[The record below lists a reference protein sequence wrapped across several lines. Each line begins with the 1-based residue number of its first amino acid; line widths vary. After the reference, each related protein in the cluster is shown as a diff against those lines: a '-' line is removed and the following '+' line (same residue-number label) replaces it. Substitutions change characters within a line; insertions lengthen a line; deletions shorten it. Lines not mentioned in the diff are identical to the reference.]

1 MTYLTKDDYYRRE
14 LAAGRRM
21 AQNAAIETLTHEQHD
36 VISDFCSFR
45 HKFHVEM
52 SRIVFNN
59 GDAFTELI
67 RLNGEF
73 QQLGLPILE
82 GIPTYNDSYINI
94 EDINSLMDYDEEYS
108 DVELDDD
115 EEKKLE
121 WIKKHYDR
129 IYDELSD
136 LHQKMEK
143 HLERIDE
150 KYGTRY
156 APTGALR
163 VF

>member
-1 MTYLTKDDYYRRE
+1 MAYLTKDDYYRRE

-21 AQNAAIETLTHEQHD
+21 AQNAEIETLTQEQHD

-45 HKFHVEM
+45 HKFHTGM
-52 SRIVFNN
+52 SRIVYNN
-59 GDAFTELI
+59 GEAFTELI

-73 QQLGLPILE
+73 QELGLPIME

-94 EDINSLMDYDEEYS
+94 DDINSLTDYDEEYS
-108 DVELDDD
+108 EVEFDDD
-115 EEKKLE
+115 EEKRLE
-121 WIKKHYDR
+121 WVQKHYDR
-129 IYDELSD
+129 IYDELSE
-136 LHQKMEK
+136 LHKKMEK

-150 KYGTRY
+150 EYGTTY